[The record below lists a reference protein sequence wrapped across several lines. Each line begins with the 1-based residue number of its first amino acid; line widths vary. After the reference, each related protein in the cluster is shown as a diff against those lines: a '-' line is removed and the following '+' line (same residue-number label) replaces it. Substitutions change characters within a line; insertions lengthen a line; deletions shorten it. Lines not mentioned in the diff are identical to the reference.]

1 MEVRVHILCDFSLL
15 KCTETCS
22 HQNMWSV
29 LERVPVLL
37 RRVGVLLLLEGVSHG
52 YLISSLDMF
61 LTVLISLLVFYLKV
75 TSIMGRGVLKF
86 PVAAVAIVCFS
97 QFCHFFASGVWGSV
111 VRPAYTQ
118 NCSVF
123 FKEWPSYHFI
133 SFCISNYSFAPVS
146 TLSDTSAANP
156 ALLETQF
163 AHGLGFSILFLAIC
177 LRVVLKRDCRTEHI
191 TASGYLIRFANLCLF
206 AEEVGSSYI

>member
-1 MEVRVHILCDFSLL
+1 MCDFSLL

-22 HQNMWSV
+22 HHNMWSV

-37 RRVGVLLLLEGVSHG
+37 RRVGVLLLLDGVSHG

-97 QFCHFFASGVWGSV
+97 QFCHFLL
-111 VRPAYTQ
+111 Q
-118 NCSVF
+118 VF
-123 FKEWPSYHFI
+123 G
-133 SFCISNYSFAPVS
+133 
-146 TLSDTSAANP
+146 
-156 ALLETQF
+156 ALLSGPHILRTAQSSSRSDPPTILCPS
-163 AHGLGFSILFLAIC
+163 ASLTIVLHQGLLC
-177 LRVVLKRDCRTEHI
+177 
-191 TASGYLIRFANLCLF
+191 LIRAQPIQL
-206 AEEVGSSYI
+206 S